1 MSAILSKLPAVLDGS
16 SGDFRRA
23 AGDIGEA
30 IALLRGAAKQDPA
43 TVERI
48 CRSLHGIRGFLT
60 LEAAAQAYREQIA
73 SDQVITEVVTQIV
86 RSPRVAMPEMEAP
99 HAHP

>member
-1 MSAILSKLPAVLDGS
+1 MSAIVSKLPAVLDGS

-60 LEAAAQAYREQIA
+60 LEAEAQSYREQITE
-73 SDQVITEVVTQIV
+73 DLVIADVVTQIFA
-86 RSPRVAMPEMEAP
+86 SPSLAPRPEVP

>member
-1 MSAILSKLPAVLDGS
+1 MTGISSKLPAVLDGS
-16 SGDFRRA
+16 SCGFQRA

-48 CRSLHGIRGFLT
+48 CQSLHGIRGFLT
-60 LEAAAQAYREQIA
+60 LEAAAQSYREQISGDA
-73 SDQVITEVVTQIV
+73 VISDVVTQIMQA
-86 RSPRVAMPEMEAP
+86 PRVEMPVTEVE
-99 HAHP
+99 HAHA